1 MRLLLTV
8 FCKEF
13 VENLRDRRTVFAALV
28 MGPLFA
34 PLLFGVMMNFMV
46 KQGVREPDKPLDIAL
61 LNGAAA
67 PRLREFLTARGL
79 TLHDFTGDD
88 AAARDAVQTHRE
100 VLVLSVPADHGAR
113 LAAGLPAPLRL
124 YVDASRTSD
133 QRQVGRL
140 RALLSEQSRAL
151 AVQRLM
157 LRGVDPLLLSAVPVQ
172 EIDVSTPASR
182 SVLVLGMLSFFL
194 ILAMMS
200 GGMYL
205 AIDTTAGERE
215 RGTLEAL
222 LTLPVRRE
230 TLLYGKLLATC
241 SYMLLSLVLTTT
253 MFFIVLGRI
262 GLEDLGMSANLGPL
276 TALAVIGVTAPL
288 IPAAGA
294 LLTLVAA
301 FARSVRE
308 AQAWLS
314 VVQLLPSLPL
324 VFASAMN
331 LMPSTALMAVPSLS
345 QHFLITRLLRAEP
358 ITASELVLSLGN
370 SLLLGLALVLGAGR
384 LYRRESLLG

>member
-13 VENLRDRRTVFAALV
+13 IENLRDRRTVFAALV

-61 LNGAAA
+61 HNGGAA
-67 PRLREFLTARGL
+67 PNLRDFLTSRGL
-79 TLHDFTGDD
+79 TLHEFKGDD
-88 AAARDAVQTHRE
+88 AAARTAVQTHKE
-100 VLVLSVPADHGAR
+100 VLVLSVPAGHGER
-113 LAAGLPAPLRL
+113 LANGLPAPLQL
-124 YVDASRTSD
+124 YLDASRTSD

-140 RALLSEQSRAL
+140 RALLAEQSRGL

-157 LRGVDPLLLSAVPVQ
+157 LRGVDPLLLSPVPVQ

-222 LTLPVRRE
+222 LTLPLRRE

-331 LMPSTALMAVPSLS
+331 LMPSAALMAVPSLS

-358 ITASELVLSLGN
+358 ITATELALSLGS
-370 SLLLGLALVLGAGR
+370 SLLLGLVLLLAAGR

>member
-13 VENLRDRRTVFAALV
+13 IENLRDRRTVFAALV

-61 LNGAAA
+61 HNGGAA
-67 PRLREFLTARGL
+67 PNLRDFLTSRGL
-79 TLHDFTGDD
+79 TLHEFKGDD
-88 AAARDAVQTHRE
+88 AAARTAVQTHKE
-100 VLVLSVPADHGAR
+100 VLVLSVPADHGER
-113 LAAGLPAPLRL
+113 LANGLPAPLQL
-124 YVDASRTSD
+124 YLDASRTSD

-140 RALLSEQSRAL
+140 RALLAEQSRGL

-157 LRGVDPLLLSAVPVQ
+157 LRGVDPLLLSPVPVQ

-222 LTLPVRRE
+222 LTLPLRRQ

-358 ITASELVLSLGN
+358 IDALGLALSLGG
-370 SLLLGLALVLGAGR
+370 SLLLGVILVLVAGR